1 MKLNQRQK
9 LFCEYYC
16 GECKG
21 NATDAMIRAG
31 YSVKF
36 AANNTGKLLNN
47 KNVAEYIAELNAKIT
62 NNNIATIEDIYTFWT
77 EILNDET
84 VAARDRL
91 KASELLAKC
100 KGAFNNDW

>member
-1 MKLNQRQK
+1 MKLNQRQR

-21 NATDAMIRAG
+21 NATDAMIKAG

-47 KNVAEYIAELNAKIT
+47 NNVAEYIEELNAKIT
-62 NNNIATIEDIYTFWT
+62 NNSIATIEEIHAFWT
-77 EILNDET
+77 SIFKDER
-84 VAARDRL
+84 VATRDRL
-91 KASELLAKC
+91 KASELLARC